1 MEKQYSYIHNQVYK
15 PEFVGGIIMSCNG
28 ILILSITWILTS
40 LVWFFLVGNTAV
52 GIIWLCGGI
61 VELIIALIRRNKE
74 KISK

>member
-1 MEKQYSYIHNQVYK
+1 
-15 PEFVGGIIMSCNG
+15 MSCNG

-40 LVWFFLVGNTAV
+40 LVWFFAVENTAV

-74 KISK
+74 KKSE